1 MNKERLTNLA
11 LLHVNYGVS
20 YDYDKLVDI
29 FATKH
34 PRGLELEW
42 PLKVTT

>member
-29 FATKH
+29 FAAKH
-34 PRGLELEW
+34 PRRLELEW